1 MNVVGS
7 VARALD
13 YCQQSDVAHCDIKPH
28 NILLFDTRVAIHD
41 FAIALRLSDGSDPF
55 VDEGTIV
62 GTFRYM
68 SPERFTEAAL
78 TATADLYSLGVT
90 AYECLFGVTPF
101 PGPEFEHVITG
112 HLSKPPPVTSFD
124 SDDER
129 RSFDDI
135 VVHLLAKS
143 PEDRF
148 SSATHLLNA
157 LGPFSSSATQPPS
170 APAGPPEPYAGNGD
184 YFFVSYSQRDID
196 RVGPLM
202 ERIARGGNNLW
213 YDRGIPGGAEW
224 DSMIEERIQSCI
236 GIVLFLTEAAVES
249 KFVRREVKFADAID
263 KRIVTLRLDTVE
275 LKHGLHMLLTQYQ
288 MLAPERVTASEIS
301 LALGYVH
308 KLRDQVGGAT
318 TDASAAS
325 SPDS

>member
-1 MNVVGS
+1 M
-7 VARALD
+7 
-13 YCQQSDVAHCDIKPH
+13 
-28 NILLFDTRVAIHD
+28 
-41 FAIALRLSDGSDPF
+41 
-55 VDEGTIV
+55 
-62 GTFRYM
+62 
-68 SPERFTEAAL
+68 
-78 TATADLYSLGVT
+78 
-90 AYECLFGVTPF
+90 
-101 PGPEFEHVITG
+101 
-112 HLSKPPPVTSFD
+112 
-124 SDDER
+124 
-129 RSFDDI
+129 
-135 VVHLLAKS
+135 
-143 PEDRF
+143 
-148 SSATHLLNA
+148 
-157 LGPFSSSATQPPS
+157 
-170 APAGPPEPYAGNGD
+170 
-184 YFFVSYSQRDID
+184 
-196 RVGPLM
+196 
-202 ERIARGGNNLW
+202 W